1 VIWIVLDDKRQN
13 SMKRIG
19 LIGGMSW
26 ESSLHYYKLINEEI
40 RARLGGFHSADTIMH
55 SVNFADI
62 EAMQQTGRWDDAADL
77 LAQAAQN
84 LYRGGA
90 ECIVLCTNTMH
101 KVADAI
107 INAVPIPFL
116 HIADATA
123 DAIKSSGYSKV
134 GLLGTRFTM
143 DEDFYTGRLTNHY
156 GLTVL
161 LPDADGR
168 KMVNRVIF
176 DELVHGVIREESR
189 EAYIRQIELLAK
201 NGAQAVILG
210 CTEIGMLIQPE
221 HSPIPTFDTT
231 VIHANAAVAFAL
243 GE

>member
-1 VIWIVLDDKRQN
+1 
-13 SMKRIG
+13 MKRIG

-26 ESSLHYYKLINEEI
+26 ESSLLYYKLINEGI
-40 RARLGGFHSADTIMH
+40 RARLGGFHSADCIMH
-55 SVNFADI
+55 SVDFADI
-62 EAMQQTGRWDDAADL
+62 EAMQQTGRWDDAATYL
-77 LAQAAQN
+77 SQSAKGLYQA
-84 LYRGGA
+84 GA

-107 INAVPIPFL
+107 INAVPVPFL

-123 DAIKSSGYSKV
+123 EAIRDAGYTQV

-143 DEDFYTGRLTNHY
+143 DEDFYTGRLTDKY
-156 GLTVL
+156 GLSVL

-176 DELVHGVIREESR
+176 DELVRGMVRDESR
-189 EAYIRQIELLAK
+189 TDYIGQIESLAQ

-210 CTEIGMLIQPE
+210 CTEIGMLIQPQ

-231 VIHANAAVAFAL
+231 VLHVEAVIKFAL
-243 GE
+243 S

>member
-1 VIWIVLDDKRQN
+1 
-13 SMKRIG
+13 MKRIG

-26 ESSLHYYKLINEEI
+26 ESSLLYYKLINQGI
-40 RARLGGFHSADTIMH
+40 QARLGGFHSADCIMH
-55 SVNFADI
+55 SVDFADI
-62 EAMQQTGRWDDAADL
+62 EAMQQTGRWDDAATY
-77 LAQAAQN
+77 LAQSAKG
-84 LYRGGA
+84 LYQAGA

-107 INAVPIPFL
+107 INAVPVPFL

-123 DAIKSSGYSKV
+123 EAIQKAGYTQI

-143 DEDFYTGRLTNHY
+143 DEDFYTGRLTDKY
-156 GLTVL
+156 GLSVL
-161 LPDADGR
+161 LPDSDGR

-176 DELVHGVIREESR
+176 DELVRGVIRDESR
-189 EAYIRQIELLAK
+189 QAYIGQIESLAQ

-231 VIHANAAVAFAL
+231 ALHVEAVIKFAL
-243 GE
+243 S

>member
-1 VIWIVLDDKRQN
+1 
-13 SMKRIG
+13 MKRIG

-26 ESSLHYYKLINEEI
+26 ESSLLYYKLINEGI
-40 RARLGGFHSADTIMH
+40 RARLGGFHSADCIMH

-62 EAMQQTGRWDDAADL
+62 EAMQKSGRWDDAADL
-77 LAQAAQN
+77 LAQSAQH

-107 INAVPIPFL
+107 QNAVPIPFL

-123 DAIKSSGYSKV
+123 NAIHASGYTQV

-143 DEDFYTGRLTNHY
+143 DEPFYSGRLADKY

-161 LPDADGR
+161 LPDANGR
-168 KMVNRVIF
+168 QVVNRVIF
-176 DELVHGVIREESR
+176 DELVHGVIRDESR
-189 EAYIRQIELLAK
+189 EAYIHQIKSLAGQ
-201 NGAQAVILG
+201 GAQAVILG
-210 CTEIGMLIQPE
+210 CTEIGMLIHPE

-231 VIHANAAVAFAL
+231 VLHANAAVAFAL

>member
-1 VIWIVLDDKRQN
+1 
-13 SMKRIG
+13 MKRIG

-26 ESSLHYYKLINEEI
+26 ESSLLYYKLINEGI
-40 RARLGGFHSADTIMH
+40 RAKLGGFNSADCIMH

-62 EAMQQTGRWDDAADL
+62 EAMQKSGRWDDAADL
-77 LAQAAQN
+77 LAQSAQH

-90 ECIVLCTNTMH
+90 ACVVLCTNTMH

-107 INAVPIPFL
+107 QNAVPIPFL

-123 DAIKSSGYSKV
+123 DAIRLSGYTHV

-143 DEDFYTGRLTNHY
+143 DETFYSGRLTDKY

-168 KMVNRVIF
+168 QVVNRVIF
-176 DELVHGVIREESR
+176 DELVHGIIRDDSR
-189 EAYIRQIELLAK
+189 EAYIRQIEQLAQ

-210 CTEIGMLIQPE
+210 CTEIGMLIHPE

-231 VIHANAAVAFAL
+231 VLHANAAVAFAL
-243 GE
+243 GD

>member
-1 VIWIVLDDKRQN
+1 
-13 SMKRIG
+13 MKRIG

-26 ESSLHYYKLINEEI
+26 ESSLLYYKLINQGI
-40 RARLGGFHSADTIMH
+40 QARLGGFHSADCIMH
-55 SVNFADI
+55 SVDFAEI
-62 EAMQQTGRWDDAADL
+62 EAMQQTGRWDDAATYL
-77 LAQAAQN
+77 SQSAKGLYQA
-84 LYRGGA
+84 GV

-107 INAVPIPFL
+107 INAVPVPFL

-123 DAIKSSGYSKV
+123 EAIQKAGYTEI

-143 DEDFYTGRLTNHY
+143 DEDFYTGRLTEKY
-156 GLTVL
+156 GLSVL

-176 DELVHGVIREESR
+176 EELVRGVVRDESR
-189 EAYIRQIELLAK
+189 TAYIGQIETLAK

-231 VIHANAAVAFAL
+231 ALHVEAVIKFAL
-243 GE
+243 S

>member
-1 VIWIVLDDKRQN
+1 
-13 SMKRIG
+13 MKRIG

-26 ESSLHYYKLINEEI
+26 ESSLHYYKLINEGI
-40 RARLGGFHSADTIMH
+40 RAKLGGFNSADCIMH

-62 EAMQQTGRWDDAADL
+62 EAMQKSGRWDDAATL
-77 LAQAAQN
+77 LAQSAQY
-84 LYRGGA
+84 LYQGGA

-107 INAVPIPFL
+107 QNAVPIPFL

-123 DAIKSSGYSKV
+123 DAIRVSGYTHV

-143 DEDFYTGRLTNHY
+143 DETFYSGRLTDKY

-161 LPDADGR
+161 LPDATGR
-168 KMVNRVIF
+168 QVVNRVIF
-176 DELVHGVIREESR
+176 DELVHGVIRDESR
-189 EAYIRQIELLAK
+189 EAYIRQIEHLAQQ
-201 NGAQAVILG
+201 GAQAVILG

-231 VIHANAAVAFAL
+231 VLHANAVVAFAL
-243 GE
+243 GDI

>member
-1 VIWIVLDDKRQN
+1 
-13 SMKRIG
+13 MKRIG

-26 ESSLHYYKLINEEI
+26 ESSLLYYKLINEGI
-40 RARLGGFHSADTIMH
+40 RARLGGFHSADCIMH
-55 SVNFADI
+55 SVDFAEI
-62 EAMQQTGRWDDAADL
+62 EAMQQTGRWDDAATY
-77 LAQAAQN
+77 LAQSAKG
-84 LYRGGA
+84 LYQAGA

-123 DAIKSSGYSKV
+123 EAIQKAGYTEI

-143 DEDFYTGRLTNHY
+143 DEDFYTGRLTEKY
-156 GLTVL
+156 GLSVL

-176 DELVHGVIREESR
+176 DELVRGVILDESR
-189 EAYIRQIELLAK
+189 TAYIGQIESLAQ

-231 VIHANAAVAFAL
+231 ALHVEAVIKFAL
-243 GE
+243 S

>member
-1 VIWIVLDDKRQN
+1 
-13 SMKRIG
+13 MKRIG

-26 ESSLHYYKLINEEI
+26 ESSLLYYKLINEEV
-40 RARLGGFHSADTIMH
+40 RAKLGGFNSADCIMH

-62 EAMQQTGRWDDAADL
+62 EAMQKSGRWDDAADL
-77 LAQAAQN
+77 LAQSARH
-84 LYRGGA
+84 LYQGGA
-90 ECIVLCTNTMH
+90 GCVVLCTNTMH

-107 INAVPIPFL
+107 QNAVPIPFL

-123 DAIKSSGYSKV
+123 NAIRASGYTHV

-143 DEDFYTGRLTNHY
+143 DEPFYSGRLTDKY

-168 KMVNRVIF
+168 QMVNRVIF
-176 DELVHGVIREESR
+176 DELVHGVIRDESR
-189 EAYIRQIELLAK
+189 EAYIRQIESLAGQ
-201 NGAQAVILG
+201 GAQAVILG
-210 CTEIGMLIQPE
+210 CTEIGMLIHPE

-231 VIHANAAVAFAL
+231 VLHANVAVAFAL
-243 GE
+243 GD